1 VSARVFGCGRAPILL
16 RAPWPDPGK
25 LSMKNVALLLLAC
38 ACGSL
43 SVASAH
49 QYALKSL
56 KIDHPFARATPPG
69 AKTGGVFVT
78 VENTGLQSDRLIS
91 VSSPVAGVADLHEM
105 KIDSGV
111 MRMRGV
117 AALEVKAGETLELKP
132 GGYHVM
138 LSELRQPL
146 KVGDTFPL
154 TLTFENAGAVE
165 VSVWVEE
172 MGAGGGAT
180 RGR

>member
-1 VSARVFGCGRAPILL
+1 
-16 RAPWPDPGK
+16 
-25 LSMKNVALLLLAC
+25 MKTLAVLLLAC
-38 ACGSL
+38 TFGAGA
-43 SVASAH
+43 ASAH
-49 QYALKSL
+49 EYALKSL

-78 VENTGLQSDRLIS
+78 VENTGSQSDRLIS

-105 KIDSGV
+105 KVDAGV

-146 KVGDTFPL
+146 KVGDKFPL
-154 TLTFENAGAVE
+154 TLKFENSGTVE

-172 MGAGGGAT
+172 MGAGGSAAH
-180 RGR
+180 GR

>member
-1 VSARVFGCGRAPILL
+1 M
-16 RAPWPDPGK
+16 
-25 LSMKNVALLLLAC
+25 SMKTLAALLLAC
-38 ACGSL
+38 ALGASA
-43 SVASAH
+43 ASAH
-49 QYALKSL
+49 EYALKSL

-78 VENTGLQSDRLIS
+78 VENTGSRSDRLIG

-105 KIDSGV
+105 KVDAGV
-111 MRMRGV
+111 MRMREV
-117 AALEVKAGETLELKP
+117 AALEVKPGETLELKP

-146 KVGDTFPL
+146 KVGDKFPM
-154 TLTFENAGAVE
+154 TLTFQNAGPVE

-172 MGAGGGAT
+172 MGAGGSAT
-180 RGR
+180 HGR

>member
-1 VSARVFGCGRAPILL
+1 
-16 RAPWPDPGK
+16 
-25 LSMKNVALLLLAC
+25 MKTLAVLLLAC
-38 ACGSL
+38 TFGAGA
-43 SVASAH
+43 ASAH
-49 QYALKSL
+49 EYALKSL

-78 VENTGLQSDRLIS
+78 VENTGSQSDRLIS

-105 KIDSGV
+105 RIDAGV

-117 AALEVKAGETLELKP
+117 AALEVRPGETLELKP

-146 KVGDTFPL
+146 KVGDKFPL
-154 TLTFENAGAVE
+154 TLKFENAGTVE

-172 MGAGGGAT
+172 MGAGGSAAH
-180 RGR
+180 GR

>member
-1 VSARVFGCGRAPILL
+1 M
-16 RAPWPDPGK
+16 
-25 LSMKNVALLLLAC
+25 SMKTLAVLLLAC
-38 ACGSL
+38 TFGAGA
-43 SVASAH
+43 ASAH
-49 QYALKSL
+49 EYALKSL

-78 VENTGLQSDRLIS
+78 VENTGSQSDRLIS

-105 KIDSGV
+105 KVDAGV

-117 AALEVKAGETLELKP
+117 AALEVKPGETLELKP

-146 KVGDTFPL
+146 KVGDKFPL
-154 TLTFENAGAVE
+154 TLKFENAGTVE

-172 MGAGGGAT
+172 MGAGGSAAH
-180 RGR
+180 GR

>member
-1 VSARVFGCGRAPILL
+1 
-16 RAPWPDPGK
+16 
-25 LSMKNVALLLLAC
+25 MKTLAVLLLAC
-38 ACGSL
+38 ALG
-43 SVASAH
+43 VGAASAH
-49 QYALKSL
+49 EYALKSL

-69 AKTGGVFVT
+69 AKTGAVFVT
-78 VENTGLQSDRLIS
+78 VENTGSQSDRLIS

-105 KIDSGV
+105 KVDAGV

-117 AALEVKAGETLELKP
+117 AALEVKPGETLELKP

-146 KVGDTFPL
+146 KVGDKFPL
-154 TLTFENAGAVE
+154 TLKFENAGTVE

-172 MGAGGGAT
+172 MGAGGSAAH
-180 RGR
+180 GR

>member
-1 VSARVFGCGRAPILL
+1 
-16 RAPWPDPGK
+16 
-25 LSMKNVALLLLAC
+25 MKMLAALLLAC
-38 ACGSL
+38 AFGS
-43 SVASAH
+43 SAASAH
-49 QYALKSL
+49 EYALKSL

-78 VENTGLQSDRLIS
+78 VENTGSQSDRLMS
-91 VSSPVAGVADLHEM
+91 VSSPVAGVAELHEM
-105 KIDSGV
+105 SVDAGV

-117 AALEVKAGETLELKP
+117 AALEVKPGETLQLKP

-146 KVGDTFPL
+146 KVGDRFPM
-154 TLTFENAGAVE
+154 TLKFQNAGAVE

-172 MGAGGGAT
+172 MGASGSAVH
-180 RGR
+180 GR

>member
-1 VSARVFGCGRAPILL
+1 
-16 RAPWPDPGK
+16 
-25 LSMKNVALLLLAC
+25 MKMLAALLLAC
-38 ACGSL
+38 TFASGA
-43 SVASAH
+43 ASAH
-49 QYALKSL
+49 EYALKSL

-78 VENTGLQSDRLIS
+78 VENTGSQSDRLMS
-91 VSSPVAGVADLHEM
+91 VSSPVAGVAELHEM
-105 KIDSGV
+105 SVDAGV

-117 AALEVKAGETLELKP
+117 AALEVKPGETLQLKP

-146 KVGDTFPL
+146 KVGDRFPM
-154 TLTFENAGAVE
+154 TLKFQNAGAVE

-172 MGAGGGAT
+172 MGASSSSAH
-180 RGR
+180 GR

>member
-1 VSARVFGCGRAPILL
+1 
-16 RAPWPDPGK
+16 
-25 LSMKNVALLLLAC
+25 MKLLA
-38 ACGSL
+38 AFLFAYAFGT

-49 QYALKSL
+49 EYALKSL

-78 VENTGLQSDRLIS
+78 VENTGSQPDRLMS
-91 VSSPVAGVADLHEM
+91 VSSPVAGIAELHEM
-105 KIDSGV
+105 KVDAGV

-117 AALEVKAGETLELKP
+117 PALEVKPGETLKLTP

-146 KVGDTFPL
+146 KVGDRFPM
-154 TLTFENAGAVE
+154 TLTFLHAGAVE

-172 MGAGGGAT
+172 MGAGGNTAL
-180 RGR
+180 GR

>member
-1 VSARVFGCGRAPILL
+1 
-16 RAPWPDPGK
+16 
-25 LSMKNVALLLLAC
+25 MKMLAALLLAC
-38 ACGSL
+38 AFGS
-43 SVASAH
+43 SAASAH
-49 QYALKSL
+49 EYALKSL

-78 VENTGLQSDRLIS
+78 VENTGSQPDRLMS
-91 VSSPVAGVADLHEM
+91 VSSPVAAIAELHEM
-105 KIDSGV
+105 SVDAGV

-117 AALEVKAGETLELKP
+117 ATLEVKPGETLQLKP

-146 KVGDTFPL
+146 KVGDRFPM
-154 TLTFENAGAVE
+154 TLKFQNAGVVE

-172 MGAGGGAT
+172 MGAGGSTAH
-180 RGR
+180 GR

>member
-1 VSARVFGCGRAPILL
+1 VFGIERAARLVSRSSL
-16 RAPWPDPGK
+16 PDPGRIA
-25 LSMKNVALLLLAC
+25 MKTLAVLLLAC
-38 ACGSL
+38 ALGAGA
-43 SVASAH
+43 ASAH
-49 QYALKSL
+49 EYALKSL

-78 VENTGLQSDRLIS
+78 VENTGSQSDRLIS

-105 KIDSGV
+105 KIDAGV

-138 LSELRQPL
+138 LSELRRPL
-146 KVGDTFPL
+146 KVGDKFPL
-154 TLTFENAGAVE
+154 TLRFENAGAVE

-172 MGAGGGAT
+172 MGAGGSAAH
-180 RGR
+180 GR